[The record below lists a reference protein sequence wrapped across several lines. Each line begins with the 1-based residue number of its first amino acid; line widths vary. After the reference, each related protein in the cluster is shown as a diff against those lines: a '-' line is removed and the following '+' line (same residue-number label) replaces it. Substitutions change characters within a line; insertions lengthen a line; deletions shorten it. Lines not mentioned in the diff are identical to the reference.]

1 MDSRS
6 ASPRDW
12 GVPPWRQ
19 WIPKPQA
26 AIPASPDVAII
37 GGGLT
42 GVSTA
47 YHLARRGFRPALFE
61 AARIGSGASGRTGG
75 IVLEGIP
82 SGPRDSARDCVPHLK
97 QLVEE
102 VHIDCDLTLPGCWE
116 IVHRSRDR
124 STRLPLRDN
133 DSPIEILRTVPG
145 GAVEPGALTAGI
157 ADAASSLGATLYE
170 NCRTDHLTL
179 QPLTLE
185 AAGRKISPQFVVV
198 AGNAWLPEIF
208 PALDQ
213 VHSALTYACITEPVD
228 ETTLCA
234 IGMADRIP
242 FYTADMPYLW
252 ARVCADGSMV
262 FGAGLSFGT
271 PAELENITMADNEP
285 AEVLARLVRRVNS
298 LHPAL
303 ANVHITSRWAG
314 PIAFRE
320 GAVPLLTRHPENEK
334 VLLAGAYAG
343 HGVAFSVHAGA
354 LMAAAIADNT
364 PLPSWG
370 AAKPSSQ
377 FESKRSRN

>member
-6 ASPRDW
+6 TSQREW

-19 WIPKPQA
+19 WIPKPQP
-26 AIPASPDVAII
+26 AILTSPDIAII

-47 YHLARRGFRPALFE
+47 YHLARRGFRPELFE
-61 AARIGSGASGRTGG
+61 ADRIGSGASGRTGG
-75 IVLEGIP
+75 IVLEGIS
-82 SGPRDSARDCVPHLK
+82 SGPRDGARDCVPQLK

-102 VHIDCDLTLPGCWE
+102 LHIDCDLTLPGCWE

-157 ADAASSLGATLYE
+157 ADAAASLGALIHE
-170 NCRTDHLTL
+170 NRRVDQLTL

-185 AAGRKISPQFVVV
+185 TAGQKISPNYVVV
-198 AGNAWLPEIF
+198 AANAWLPSIF

-213 VHSALTYACITEPVD
+213 VHSALTYACITEPLD
-228 ETTLCA
+228 EATLRS

-252 ARVCADGSMV
+252 ARVCADGSVV
-262 FGAGLSFGT
+262 FGAGLTFDQ
-271 PAELENITMADNEP
+271 PAELEEHNHG
-285 AEVLARLVRRVNS
+285 RYR
-298 LHPAL
+298 
-303 ANVHITSRWAG
+303 
-314 PIAFRE
+314 
-320 GAVPLLTRHPENEK
+320 TR
-334 VLLAGAYAG
+334 
-343 HGVAFSVHAGA
+343 
-354 LMAAAIADNT
+354 
-364 PLPSWG
+364 
-370 AAKPSSQ
+370 
-377 FESKRSRN
+377 